1 MRGSLPVSRL
11 PRSAPYSLSIDR
23 MCVRQCGR
31 SLLEEKLIG
40 GIASG
45 ASSVRTDPL
54 LHCTHG
60 GIASGA
66 SSVRTDPLL
75 HCTHGGM
82 VASWQLIIKTQ
93 QMLHHLTFC
102 GLAIRY
108 RHLHLDDCW
117 AATQRNGT
125 GHIQPGECGCRPV
138 RGFTSQDGCASA
150 RPYKHRKLLEMLFK
164 LEKVRVMLWRRPRPF
179 PLLFKLTALCLHDAI
194 DGAQTPSVSQAG

>member
-31 SLLEEKLIG
+31 SLLEEKLI
-40 GIASG
+40 
-45 ASSVRTDPL
+45 
-54 LHCTHG
+54 G